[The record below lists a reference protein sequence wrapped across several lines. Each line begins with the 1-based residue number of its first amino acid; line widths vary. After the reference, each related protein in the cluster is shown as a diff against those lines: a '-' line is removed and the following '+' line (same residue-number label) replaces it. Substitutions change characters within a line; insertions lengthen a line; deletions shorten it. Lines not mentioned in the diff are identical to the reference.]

1 MSDSRKYACW
11 RGFYSL
17 IKIAQRVHICILKPL
32 LSDVL
37 FMAVSHKSRLYMF
50 TRWPV
55 CLLVAFPRPQEKARE
70 RAGAFFFPVHLKNS
84 SIVLCRSPHCCGN
97 VWPSRRTV
105 RTSTGT
111 LCTGPRESAQ
121 QRLSFA
127 PLKHNIVV
135 LWVVYAPFLCL
146 CCVHVRVPVPAVEW
160 GRFGWSWRSR
170 HWVEV
175 TVGARV

>member
-1 MSDSRKYACW
+1 MSSSWPC
-11 RGFYSL
+11 L
-17 IKIAQRVHICILKPL
+17 INRVSI
-32 LSDVL
+32 
-37 FMAVSHKSRLYMF
+37 
-50 TRWPV
+50 
-55 CLLVAFPRPQEKARE
+55 CLLGGRSVCWSPFPGHRKRPESERE
-70 RAGAFFFPVHLKNS
+70 LFFPVHLKNS

>member
-1 MSDSRKYACW
+1 MSDSRKYARW

-17 IKIAQRVHICILKPL
+17 IKIAQRAHMCILKPL

-37 FMAVSHKSRLYMF
+37 FMAVSHKSRLYRF
-50 TRWPV
+50 TRCPV
-55 CLLVAFPRPQEKARE
+55 CLLAAFPRPQEKAR
-70 RAGAFFFPVHLKNS
+70 AFFPVHLKNS

-105 RTSTGT
+105 RTSTGS
-111 LCTGPRESAQ
+111 LCTGPSKSAEQ
-121 QRLSFA
+121 HLSYA
-127 PLKHNIVV
+127 TLKHNIVV

-146 CCVHVRVPVPAVEW
+146 CCVHVPVPVPATEW

-175 TVGARV
+175 KVGARV